1 TVRLWNLRGQEL
13 VTLKGHS
20 GGVRIVVFS
29 PDGKTI
35 ASGSDDNTVNLW
47 NFDLDNLL
55 ALGCTWVNDYLK
67 YNRYVK
73 DEDRTLCD
81 DVDVSKR

>member
-1 TVRLWNLRGQEL
+1 VRLWNLRGQEL
-13 VTLKGHS
+13 VTLKGHI

-29 PDGKTI
+29 PDAKTI
-35 ASGSDDNTVNLW
+35 ASSSEDYTVKLW

-55 ALGCTWVNDYLK
+55 ALSCAWVNDYFK

-73 DEDRTLCD
+73 DEDRKLCD
-81 DVDVSKR
+81 DIDVSKR